1 MVARRCRTRHDHGG
15 VTAEF
20 AVALPALL
28 LMVTFALGAVDAV
41 LAKVQ
46 CVDAARDA
54 ALVAARGGDG
64 LATGAARA
72 PRGAAVRVTRGAG
85 AVQVAV
91 TMRVSPLGAH
101 LGSFE
106 VTASAIATVEP
117 GQASAP

>member
-1 MVARRCRTRHDHGG
+1 MAAWRRRAREDRGG

-64 LATGAARA
+64 RAAGTNRA
-72 PRGAAVRVTRGAG
+72 PRGASVGIIQGTDSVEVT
-85 AVQVAV
+85 V
-91 TMRVSPLGAH
+91 TLRVSPLGAH
-101 LGSFE
+101 LGSFQ
-106 VTASAIATVEP
+106 VIAASTATMEP
-117 GQASAP
+117 GLVPVP

>member
-1 MVARRCRTRHDHGG
+1 VAARRHRAPEDRGG

-46 CVDAARDA
+46 CVDAAREA

-64 LATGAARA
+64 SAAGASRA
-72 PRGAAVRVTRGAG
+72 PRGASVRVTRSTGW
-85 AVQVAV
+85 VEV
-91 TMRVSPLGAH
+91 TVTLRVSPLGAH
-101 LGSFE
+101 LGSFQ
-106 VTASAIATVEP
+106 VTAASTATIEP
-117 GQASAP
+117 GSVTVP

>member
-1 MVARRCRTRHDHGG
+1 MAARRRRARSDRGA

-28 LMVTFALGAVDAV
+28 LIVTFALGAVDAV

-64 LATGAARA
+64 QTVGAGRA
-72 PRGAAVRVTRGAG
+72 PRGATVRITRGADS
-85 AVQVAV
+85 VEV
-91 TMRVSPLGAH
+91 TVTLRVSPLGAH
-101 LGSFE
+101 LGSFR
-106 VTASAIATVEP
+106 VTAASTATVEP
-117 GQASAP
+117 GMVTAP

>member
-1 MVARRCRTRHDHGG
+1 MAAWRHRARADRGG

-64 LATGAARA
+64 TAAGTSRA
-72 PRGAAVRVTRGAG
+72 PRGASVRITRSTDSVEVT
-85 AVQVAV
+85 V
-91 TMRVSPLGAH
+91 TLRVSPLGAR
-101 LGSFE
+101 LGSFQ
-106 VTASAIATVEP
+106 VTAASVATDEP
-117 GQASAP
+117 GSVAVP